1 MNKYYFIKLY
11 QLEKSVGKIIK
22 KKKEGGS
29 TEKVEL
35 IFVAFFKKNMF
46 YKSTAQKNC
55 KHFDVVIKIYCE
67 FCDSSSIIYPNAKNM
82 RVGNI

>member
-1 MNKYYFIKLY
+1 
-11 QLEKSVGKIIK
+11 
-22 KKKEGGS
+22 
-29 TEKVEL
+29 
-35 IFVAFFKKNMF
+35 MF
-46 YKSTAQKNC
+46 YKSIAQKNC